1 MIDHIW
7 TVLCSRAVIDRDS
20 NNVSLQNVLEQI
32 NLPFEPDPEKIFGIE
47 FDVISLWKRAD
58 PETPVKGLSLLTI
71 ISPSGKEVDKTE
83 IELNLTT
90 HQRLRTRR
98 RFVGL
103 PITETGQ
110 YIFKVKLQKGGK
122 WRNVAS
128 IPLDVLVIPPESDKS

>member
-32 NLPFEPDPEKIFGIE
+32 NLPFEPDPEKVFGTE
-47 FDVISLWKRAD
+47 FDIISLWKRAD
-58 PETPVKGLSLLTI
+58 PETPVKGLGLLTI
-71 ISPSGKEVDKTE
+71 TSPTGKEIEKTE

-98 RFVGL
+98 RFVGF
-103 PITETGQ
+103 PIAETGQ
-110 YIFKVKLQKGGK
+110 YIFKVKLQKGNK

-128 IPLDVLVIPPESDKS
+128 IPLDVVVTPPESDKP